1 MAITKIHPV
10 RNTKAA
16 VNYIIDKDKTDGE
29 IYVSSYACAAQTA
42 DIEFEETASMG
53 SGLGNVNAQH
63 LIQSFKPGEV
73 DAVTAHEI
81 GNRLAMELT
90 GGKHEFVLAT
100 HVDKDH
106 IHNHIVF
113 NQVSFVDYKKFRMN
127 KNSFNK
133 MQDISDRLCA
143 SYGLSVIEK
152 SGHKGKDYIEYKN
165 ISTHNSNRQMLKNTI
180 DSFIP
185 FVENVDELFKMLNV
199 LGYEIKETNGNYS
212 LKKEG
217 SERFMRLNSLGEKYS
232 FDAIV
237 TRIKHKDLNATPLIL
252 HQNKDIG
259 LLKDLSKE
267 IAVIKNPAYLN
278 KVAIT
283 QVKILAQTYSFLN
296 THGITSASMIKDK
309 QAEWALNVKELRATI
324 RDMESR
330 MDELKTVYEALLD
343 REKYNDVYSAY
354 IKSGKSNAFFDEHTA
369 ELKLFGAAC
378 KKLTEHHVSPNSKSD
393 EIRAQF
399 ESLKKERDAQLDKY
413 HSVANN
419 LKQLNTAAKNIDI
432 LLSTERN
439 HKKHDKELSL

>member
-10 RNTKAA
+10 RNATTA
-16 VNYIIDKDKTDGE
+16 VNYIIDKGKTDGE
-29 IYVSSYACAAQTA
+29 IYVSSYACSPHTA
-42 DIEFEETASMG
+42 DLEFEDTASMG
-53 SGLGNVNAQH
+53 SGLGNIKAQH

-73 DAVTAHEI
+73 DAATAHEI

-90 GGKHEFVLAT
+90 DGKHEFVLAT

-106 IHNHIVF
+106 IHNHVVF
-113 NQVSFVDYKKFRMN
+113 NQVSFVDHKKFRMN
-127 KNSFNK
+127 MTSFKK
-133 MQDISDRLCA
+133 MQDISDRLCD

-165 ISTHNSNRQMLKNTI
+165 IGSRNSNRQMLKNTI

-217 SERFMRLNSLGEKYS
+217 SERFMRLNNLGEKYS
-232 FDAIV
+232 YDAIT
-237 TRIKHKDLNATPLIL
+237 TRIKYKDLNATPLTL

-259 LLKDLSKE
+259 LLKELSKE
-267 IAVIKNPAYLN
+267 IAVIKNPAYQN
-278 KVAIT
+278 KVALS

-296 THGITSASMIKDK
+296 THGITNASMINDK
-309 QAEWALNVKELRATI
+309 QAEWALSVKELRSTI

-330 MDELKTVYEALLD
+330 MDELETVYEALLN
-343 REKYNDVYSAY
+343 REKYNDVYAAY
-354 IKSGKSNAFFDEHTA
+354 LKSGKSNAFYDKHTA
-369 ELKLFGAAC
+369 EINIFEAAC
-378 KKLTEHHVSPNSKSD
+378 KRLTEHHVSPSSKSG
-393 EIRAQF
+393 EIRSQF
-399 ESLKKERDAQLDKY
+399 VSLKKERDEQLTKY
-413 HSVANN
+413 HSMTND
-419 LKQLNTAAKNIDI
+419 LKQLNTAARNINI

-439 HKKHDKELSL
+439 HKKHDRELSL